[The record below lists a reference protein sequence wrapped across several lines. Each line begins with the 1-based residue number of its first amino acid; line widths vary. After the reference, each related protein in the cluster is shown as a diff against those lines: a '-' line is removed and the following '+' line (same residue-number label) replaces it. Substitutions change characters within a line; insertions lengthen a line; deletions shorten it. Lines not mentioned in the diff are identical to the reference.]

1 MRPCV
6 SVDDFT
12 SIAIAIERMRES
24 GQELVPI
31 VRDERVLG
39 VLTEAGI
46 LRYVAEGAQPTAS
59 IIDFLEPASIIS
71 NRATG
76 AEALRQLENR
86 TCLVVVDDHMNL
98 CGLISP
104 SNFVGT
110 PPEQSRPH
118 MVGGM
123 ATPFGVYLTSGAVS
137 GGKSG
142 LYLVSTGFFLLS
154 ILSISGCLVE
164 LLERR
169 GLHWLGLPLVTEGVS
184 FLVIALVFRLH
195 PIAGYHAA
203 EHQVVHAIERD
214 EALTLDVVKRM
225 PRVHPRCGTNL
236 AVALTM
242 VTTLTSIQWTSELE
256 PRLAIAA
263 IITIF
268 FWRPVGSFVQYWI
281 TTKKPSEKQLASGI
295 EAGRQLLEKY
305 QVASNRTSGP
315 WQRLF
320 NSGILHVMS
329 GSFLALGIWSLIAWL
344 TGLPFP

>member
-1 MRPCV
+1 MTSV
-6 SVDDFT
+6 SV
-12 SIAIAIERMRES
+12 AIERMRES
-24 GQELVPI
+24 GQELVP
-31 VRDERVLG
+31 VVNGERVVG
-39 VLTEAGI
+39 ILTESGI
-46 LRYVAEGAQPTAS
+46 LRYVAEGAAPTAP
-59 IIDFLEPASIIS
+59 ITEFIEPASLIS

-86 TCLVVVDDHMNL
+86 TCLVVVDDYLNL

-110 PPEQSRPH
+110 PADQARPH

-123 ATPFGVYLTSGAVS
+123 ATPFGVYLTSGAVN

-142 LYLVSTGFFLLS
+142 LYLVSTGFFL
-154 ILSISGCLVE
+154 ISVLVVSGMIIS

-169 GLHWLGLPLVTEGVS
+169 GMHWLGLPLVTEGIS
-184 FLVIALVFRLH
+184 FLVMALLFRIH

-203 EHQVVHAIERD
+203 EHQVVHAIERE

-236 AVALTM
+236 AVAITM
-242 VTTLTSIQWTSELE
+242 VTSLTSIPWTPEFE
-256 PRLAIAA
+256 PRLSIAA
-263 IITIF
+263 ILTLF

-281 TTKKPSEKQLASGI
+281 TTKKPTDKQLASGI

-305 QVASNRTSGP
+305 QVASNRASGP

-344 TGLPFP
+344 TGLPSI